1 MALEEYKRK
10 RRFESTPE
18 PAPKVA
24 AKRGNRFVVQK
35 HRASRLHYDF
45 RLEMDGVLKSWA
57 VPRGPSLDPA
67 DKRLAMMVEDHP
79 VSYFDFEG
87 TIPEGNYGAGTVMV
101 WDVGTWQAL
110 SPQLVEGKYVKASD
124 AEAAAMLAKGDLKFR
139 LSGTRVKGDFA
150 LVHIK
155 SRRDGSKGNEWL
167 LIKKKDD
174 EVVEKFDAEQYETS
188 VLTKR
193 TMSEIGGDEGSAEW
207 TSSRPATRGKLKAPW
222 LAAALARVEKKKA
235 DSEGKGKTPG
245 GRATATVKKIPR
257 GRKPVAKETSKTA
270 PLPRKQTASTKKKRP
285 AGDSNDAPA
294 GEEGPRSSP
303 SAGFR
308 RPDQLPNQRRNEFPG
323 TKRALMP
330 KVVHPML
337 AITVESAFD
346 DPKWLFEI
354 KWDGYRA
361 VLFVENGAVR
371 LVSRNQIDLTAKFP
385 ELKDLALQIDARQ
398 AVLDGEIVALDEQG
412 LPSFSLLQQR
422 TGFRPGKPRV
432 VSRSEVGVV
441 YYAFDLIHLDGHD
454 LHRVTLEQ
462 RKQALRGILKEGNL
476 LRFSDHYP
484 EHGVRLLE
492 GARGQGLEG
501 IVAKKLGSIYEEARS
516 TEWRKIKITHTVDC
530 VVGGYTEPQGSRQYF
545 GSLVLGQ
552 YDKSGKLIH
561 VGQAGTGFDQKLL
574 KQIYGE
580 LAKIRA
586 ARSPFEGLV
595 DALGTVHFV
604 KPRLVAE
611 IKFAEWTHETA
622 EGRAKLRAPVFLR
635 MRPDKDPAECALVE
649 KRAKDHRPGSA

>member
-35 HRASRLHYDF
+35 HRASHLHYDF

-87 TIPEGNYGAGTVMV
+87 LIPEGNYGAGTVMV
-101 WDVGTWQAL
+101 WDVGTWQPL

-124 AEAAAMLAKGDLKFR
+124 GEAAGMLAKGDLKFR

-174 EVVEKFDAEQYETS
+174 EVVDGFDAEQYDTS

-193 TMSEIGGDEGSAEW
+193 TMNEIGGDEGSAEW

-235 DSEGKGKTPG
+235 ESEGKGKTPG
-245 GRATATVKKIPR
+245 ARATSTVKTISR
-257 GRKPVAKETSKTA
+257 GREPVAKQTSKTA
-270 PLPRKQTASTKKKRP
+270 PLPRKQTTTAKQKRP

-294 GEEGPRSSP
+294 GEDGPRSSP
-303 SAGFR
+303 SASIQAPR
-308 RPDQLPNQRRNEFPG
+308 QSSDQLRDQIPDPLLNQLAG
-323 TKRALMP
+323 AKRAVMP

-337 AITVESAFD
+337 AITVENAFD

-361 VLFVENGAVR
+361 VLFAENGAVR
-371 LVSRNQIDLTAKFP
+371 LVSRNQIEMTAKFP
-385 ELKDLALQIDARQ
+385 ELKNLALQIDARQ

-422 TGFRPGKPRV
+422 TGFRPGKPRA
-432 VSRSEVGVV
+432 VSRSDVGVV
-441 YYAFDLIHLDGHD
+441 YYAFDLIYLDGHD
-454 LHRVTLEQ
+454 LHRVALEQ
-462 RKQALRGILKEGNL
+462 RKQALREIVKEGNL

-484 EHGVRLLE
+484 EHGARLLE
-492 GARGQGLEG
+492 GAREQGLEG

-516 TEWRKIKITHTVDC
+516 TEWRKIKITHTADC
-530 VVGGYTEPQGSRQYF
+530 VIGGFTEPQGSRQYF

-552 YDKSGKLIH
+552 YDKSGRLIH

-574 KQIYGE
+574 KEIHGE
-580 LAKIRA
+580 LAKIPA
-586 ARSPFEGLV
+586 VRSPFDGPV
-595 DALGTVHFV
+595 DALGKVHFV

-622 EGRAKLRAPVFLR
+622 GGGAKLRAPVFLQL
-635 MRPDKDPAECALVE
+635 RPEKDPAECSLIE
-649 KRAKDHRPGSA
+649 KK